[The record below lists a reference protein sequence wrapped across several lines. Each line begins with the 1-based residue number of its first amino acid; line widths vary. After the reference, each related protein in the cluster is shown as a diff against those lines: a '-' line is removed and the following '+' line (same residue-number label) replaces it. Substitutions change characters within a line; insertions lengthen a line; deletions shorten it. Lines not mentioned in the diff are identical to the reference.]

1 MLLGLYAVHGGVKGM
16 YYGCSV
22 AMAMCSDQI
31 QIGVF
36 CKDVLVYIVHRTYGC
51 LMPKNI
57 CKFMIQC

>member
-1 MLLGLYAVHGGVKGM
+1 MGVLY
-16 YYGCSV
+16 V

-51 LMPKNI
+51 LISKI
-57 CKFMIQC
+57 FVSS